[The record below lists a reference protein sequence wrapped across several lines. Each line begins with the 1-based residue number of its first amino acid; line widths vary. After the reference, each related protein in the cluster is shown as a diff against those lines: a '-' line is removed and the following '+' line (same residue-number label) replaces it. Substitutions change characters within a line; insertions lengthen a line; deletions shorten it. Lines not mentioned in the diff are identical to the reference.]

1 MGCAT
6 KNICSQGA
14 QLPIFTPERSFSQL
28 SCTEISS
35 KHNFKTGHFIWCFTC
50 HNYNINKCNDQ
61 QYLCQPDED
70 VCLFERTRSL
80 YDGRDDTEITKRCG
94 KSSECR
100 RSGIIRSSNKTITMN
115 TTCCD
120 KNLCYAALPTLPP
133 ISSQDNGLICPSCF
147 IPNSDRCLGR
157 NSLKCTGNENH
168 CIHYMRTDTQDV
180 YSVTENL
187 HGCATNDIC
196 EVGSSIVHSNSD
208 KNKHIKTI
216 IVCNGSSLN
225 WKAACSSMDVI
236 IPIIIIL
243 QMYVVL

>member
-120 KNLCYAALPTLPP
+120 KNLCYAALPT
-133 ISSQDNGLICPSCF
+133 
-147 IPNSDRCLGR
+147 
-157 NSLKCTGNENH
+157 
-168 CIHYMRTDTQDV
+168 YV